1 MPQLLLLRWV
11 LLIWVVVVAM
21 DTVVALIWE
30 DMVVAMDTVVAML
43 MAVAMDMGSSSTGS
57 MESMESLVS
66 TRIMV
71 CSEEES
77 SRSGS
82 KLRLLV

>member
-1 MPQLLLLRWV
+1 V
-11 LLIWVVVVAM
+11 LLIWEVMVV
-21 DTVVALIWE
+21 LIWE

-43 MAVAMDMGSSSTGS
+43 KAVAMDTVVAMLKAVAMDMGSSSTGS